1 MVSIVLK
8 IILLSDC
15 NSIHTQRWAISLSK
29 KKVNITI
36 FSFFEPYEDN
46 KAIYKKFKI
55 NIVSPNLAK
64 KINNLSYPSL
74 SKIRYL
80 QSIFL
85 LKKTIKNLKPDII
98 HAHYASS
105 YGFIALLSGFKPF
118 VTSAWG
124 SDIYLFPKR
133 NFVNFFIMKKIINKS
148 HKVFSTSNA
157 MKNEIVENFKRDD
170 IQVIPFGIDIDLFKP
185 SKTKTE
191 KFVVGTIKSIE
202 KHNGIDCFLE
212 AVEMI
217 IHKHNKN
224 IEFIIVG
231 KGTEQKLMEKK
242 AFDLKIGNN
251 VNFLGFVPHHKTIDY
266 FNELSIFVAVSTRES
281 FGVSVLEAAACEI
294 PSITSNIGGLVEVN
308 KNGETGLI
316 INPNNPKELAE
327 AIIKLYENNKL
338 RKILGRQARERVIKY
353 FNWENNVIHQ
363 LDIYRKIAIN
373 DK

>member
-36 FSFFEPYEDN
+36 FSFFEPYEDS

-80 QSIFL
+80 RSIFL

-202 KHNGIDCFLE
+202 KHN
-212 AVEMI
+212 
-217 IHKHNKN
+217 
-224 IEFIIVG
+224 
-231 KGTEQKLMEKK
+231 
-242 AFDLKIGNN
+242 
-251 VNFLGFVPHHKTIDY
+251 
-266 FNELSIFVAVSTRES
+266 
-281 FGVSVLEAAACEI
+281 
-294 PSITSNIGGLVEVN
+294 
-308 KNGETGLI
+308 
-316 INPNNPKELAE
+316 
-327 AIIKLYENNKL
+327 
-338 RKILGRQARERVIKY
+338 
-353 FNWENNVIHQ
+353 
-363 LDIYRKIAIN
+363 
-373 DK
+373 